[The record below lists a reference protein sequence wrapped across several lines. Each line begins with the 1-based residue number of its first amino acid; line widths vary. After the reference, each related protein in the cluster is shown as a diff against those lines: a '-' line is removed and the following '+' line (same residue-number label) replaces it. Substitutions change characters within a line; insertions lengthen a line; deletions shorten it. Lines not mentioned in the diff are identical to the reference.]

1 MFSELGNLLEP
12 RWRNMSPQLLAV
24 IQCNRRWTRAE
35 FGASEVPVKDSI
47 TTRRWTRNTV
57 YISGIVVEKLTTKN
71 LYSPS

>member
-47 TTRRWTRNTV
+47 TNEEVDAKYGVHKWDCR
-57 YISGIVVEKLTTKN
+57 
-71 LYSPS
+71 

>member
-24 IQCNRRWTRAE
+24 IQCNRRWTRAK

-47 TTRRWTRNTV
+47 TNEEVDAKYGVHKWDCR
-57 YISGIVVEKLTTKN
+57 
-71 LYSPS
+71 